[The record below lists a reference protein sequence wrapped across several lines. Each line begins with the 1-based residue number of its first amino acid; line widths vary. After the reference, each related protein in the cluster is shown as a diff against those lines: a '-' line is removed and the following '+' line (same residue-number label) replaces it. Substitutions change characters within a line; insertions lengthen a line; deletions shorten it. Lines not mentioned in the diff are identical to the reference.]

1 MACSSLLP
9 IISRYLSFLFFGLL
23 VFTCIVHSAP
33 PPARQSVIPTAIDYN
48 AILERYPLV
57 SRAGKQTWFTN
68 TRWTTTWVGKV
79 SCQKVHPNTLQSFG
93 QAIAKNAY
101 DSMLVDI
108 HEEKLDPKW
117 AANVIATLCIPGQ
130 SCWVASIPRGPDAT
144 AWVAEMMRTVPQWLE
159 SYGPQLPNSLF
170 HSEDLALALASQDGV
185 RYPYSVD
192 IDGTTYQAI
201 VNVYGVYDMSKG
213 NNPPM
218 DRFGEAGIRWPCAS
232 AGQNRNGRE
241 TPCTKVLKQLGIDFT
256 YKP

>member
-57 SRAGKQTWFTN
+57 SRDGKQTWFTN
-68 TRWTTTWVGKV
+68 TRWTTTWVGKI
-79 SCQKVHPNTLQSFG
+79 SCQKVYPNTLQSFG

-108 HEEKLDPKW
+108 HEEKLDPKL

-144 AWVAEMMRTVPQWLE
+144 AWVAEMIRTVPQWLE
-159 SYGPQLPNSLF
+159 SYGPQLATAYFIQKISPLPLPLRTGS
-170 HSEDLALALASQDGV
+170 
-185 RYPYSVD
+185 D
-192 IDGTTYQAI
+192 IRI
-201 VNVYGVYDMSKG
+201 V
-213 NNPPM
+213 
-218 DRFGEAGIRWPCAS
+218 W
-232 AGQNRNGRE
+232 
-241 TPCTKVLKQLGIDFT
+241 T
-256 YKP
+256 